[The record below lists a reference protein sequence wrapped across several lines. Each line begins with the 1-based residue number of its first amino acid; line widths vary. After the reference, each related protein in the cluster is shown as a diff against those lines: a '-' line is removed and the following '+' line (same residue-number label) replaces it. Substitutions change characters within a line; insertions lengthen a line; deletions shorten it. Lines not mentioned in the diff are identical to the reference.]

1 MSINVSSMSGTAT
14 KQMWQ
19 PAATF
24 VNNVTAVAPLLLLRW
39 RNGNGPCEGEPMEL
53 KLTRRSDVCQ
63 WEGLASTDAKAVTAP
78 NVQWNWP
85 GRNHDLRGQ
94 HAPTAVDPK

>member
-1 MSINVSSMSGTAT
+1 MSGTAT

-19 PAATF
+19 LAATF

-39 RNGNGPCEGEPMEL
+39 RNGNGPSEGEPMEL

-63 WEGLASTDAKAVTAP
+63 W
-78 NVQWNWP
+78 
-85 GRNHDLRGQ
+85 DLPAQ
-94 HAPTAVDPK
+94 TPML